1 MSQHLGKY
9 IIDSLI
15 AEGGMAKIYR
25 ARTEGVGG
33 IDKIVALKCMRN
45 SMQEN
50 DEFVQM
56 LLDEARI
63 TVRMTHKNI
72 AQVYGLEHDG
82 GTYFLAMEFI
92 DGINLATLAQWVAQ
106 NRNGFPVEAVVFIIM
121 EAAAGLSYAHRLTD
135 DAGNPLGIVHRDVNP
150 QNICISREG
159 EVKLIDFGIA
169 KSRQAYQQTVVG
181 TIKGKFN
188 YMSPEQARGN
198 AVDQRTDIFAL
209 GAVMYELLCGKMLYP
224 LTLDDA
230 TLRTKVR
237 MADYEPI
244 QTYMPNIP
252 PILHKILDKALAR
265 DMTQRFATA
274 RDFLL
279 ALSQFFHDSCKVY
292 DAISLSALAGHCIQD
307 RVSGGQD
314 TAGEVQKVIAPP
326 PSGELNV
333 LCMNDKTLD
342 ASVSA
347 LRSAVRNDS
356 DQTLQDMELYAMI
369 EEAPTALYSQNGFL
383 EYQRQQEAAQKC
395 RPDVSEIDRAVDLE
409 MSGSSRDE
417 TVMLKLGSGVHGN
430 DRNSRMAFGTRI
442 RNALKGMMHKM
453 LQLSEKSLLGII
465 ALLVLFLVII
475 IVVVVAVVFRA
486 GDAGETNRV
495 TEETQVS
502 ILTMRVES
510 QPTQAK
516 IYLDG
521 VDSGYKTPHDI
532 PMNVSNVVLR
542 LPYYQ
547 DKVVDFRDAHDAVV
561 VVKMVPR
568 RAKLEVDSNPSK
580 AYVYINDVRQ
590 ESQTPMY
597 ADVPIDRP
605 LEIKVE
611 LDGYHRERRTV
622 EWDDENEEKKTL
634 TVELKPD
641 RSGI

>member
-1 MSQHLGKY
+1 
-9 IIDSLI
+9 
-15 AEGGMAKIYR
+15 
-25 ARTEGVGG
+25 
-33 IDKIVALKCMRN
+33 
-45 SMQEN
+45 
-50 DEFVQM
+50 
-56 LLDEARI
+56 
-63 TVRMTHKNI
+63 
-72 AQVYGLEHDG
+72 
-82 GTYFLAMEFI
+82 
-92 DGINLATLAQWVAQ
+92 
-106 NRNGFPVEAVVFIIM
+106 
-121 EAAAGLSYAHRLTD
+121 
-135 DAGNPLGIVHRDVNP
+135 
-150 QNICISREG
+150 
-159 EVKLIDFGIA
+159 
-169 KSRQAYQQTVVG
+169 
-181 TIKGKFN
+181 
-188 YMSPEQARGN
+188 
-198 AVDQRTDIFAL
+198 
-209 GAVMYELLCGKMLYP
+209 
-224 LTLDDA
+224 
-230 TLRTKVR
+230 
-237 MADYEPI
+237 
-244 QTYMPNIP
+244 
-252 PILHKILDKALAR
+252 
-265 DMTQRFATA
+265 
-274 RDFLL
+274 
-279 ALSQFFHDSCKVY
+279 
-292 DAISLSALAGHCIQD
+292 
-307 RVSGGQD
+307 
-314 TAGEVQKVIAPP
+314 
-326 PSGELNV
+326 
-333 LCMNDKTLD
+333 MNDKTLD

-356 DQTLQDMELYAMI
+356 DQTLQDMDLYAMI

-430 DRNSRMAFGTRI
+430 DRNTRMAFGARI
-442 RNALKGMMHKM
+442 KNALKGMMHKM